1 MKTFNL
7 SLTFVLTAST
17 MFGQV
22 QDSPWK
28 KENTQT
34 RKPIPYT
41 NVREADVMWSKRV
54 WRVVDL
60 REKINHPLYF
70 PTSPIND
77 RKSLFDVIKEGIL
90 NKEIDAFDNP
100 AFDDEFKV
108 KMSLPQVTNLFYQY
122 DTVDVEDPYNP
133 GTYVRQVNMNELTG
147 DQIIEWWIKEDWFF
161 NKQTSTME
169 VRIIG
174 ICPLKAKKDPSTGEV
189 LGVMPLFW
197 VYFPQCRDIL
207 ARNEVFNLQNN
218 SQRMSYD
225 DLFQKRMFSSYVFKE
240 SNVYNDRNIIEYST
254 GVDSILE
261 SDRVKNDVADKE
273 HDMWHF

>member
-7 SLTFVLTAST
+7 SLTFVLAAST